1 MESVRTDVLPPGF
14 RLDETRVNNVDPVEE
29 SNTNSLLAIQ
39 PLVVCLRF
47 LGVELD
53 PSILNESASP
63 KCYRYTTLFI
73 GLFFLLLNGISNIYI
88 AITGKN
94 RDTNDYNKAILS
106 TLNQS
111 SMNGNNSTT
120 ITTLSSV
127 MSWNLIVDYVNYGV
141 LSVGVHLSLFIVS
154 RQQKWKLFWNN
165 VQQILHHHNEFPDSK
180 RTIRLVTIAGLL
192 VIFSES
198 LILLTMPAYFYE
210 FNESHQIIEALLHSF
225 ANFLHVYAFAGLL
238 LFAVIGWTVA
248 LGFHSL
254 SRELINSPL
263 LLTIR
268 PETEG
273 KDTGKEDE
281 LIELLTKWK
290 RFHVLLCDT
299 VDGINDCLGPVLL
312 IWVAH
317 IFVGFIAIPF
327 YILDGI
333 HFNTESFS
341 SSRVMLVINFC
352 LLAQHIFHF
361 LIITGI
367 PSRIWHEVKFLLNIY
382 RVKCCIHFF
391 EKYLKVIANGKLLQQ
406 VHLHDSYHLQDQ
418 VC

>member
-1 MESVRTDVLPPGF
+1 MHSRNKKKTIQQQLIETMASVRTEESFPPCVQAWTV
-14 RLDETRVNNVDPVEE
+14 ETTPVNHVDPVEE
-29 SNTNSLLAIQ
+29 ITHSTNSLLAIQ
-39 PLVVCLRF
+39 PLVVFLRF

-53 PSILNESASP
+53 PSILNESSASP

-73 GLFFLLLNGISNIYI
+73 GLFFLLLNGISNIYM
-88 AITGKN
+88 AIIGKN

-180 RTIRLVTIAGLL
+180 KTIRRVTIAGLL
-192 VIFSES
+192 VILSES
-198 LILLTMPAYFYE
+198 LVLLTMPAYFYE

-317 IFVGFIAIPF
+317 IFIGFISTPF
-327 YILDGI
+327 YVVGGF
-333 HFNTESFS
+333 HSTTTAS
-341 SSRVMLVINFC
+341 SYVIMAIN
-352 LLAQHIFHF
+352 IFLMIMQVVHLF
-361 LIITGI
+361 VITGI
-367 PSRIWHEVKFLLNIY
+367 SSRIWHEVS
-382 RVKCCIHFF
+382 
-391 EKYLKVIANGKLLQQ
+391 KLI
-406 VHLHDSYHLQDQ
+406 
-418 VC
+418 

>member
-1 MESVRTDVLPPGF
+1 MASVRTEESFPPSI
-14 RLDETRVNNVDPVEE
+14 LAWTVETNPVNHVDPVEE
-29 SNTNSLLAIQ
+29 IAHSTNSLLAIQ
-39 PLVVCLRF
+39 PLVICLRF

-53 PSILNESASP
+53 PLILNESSTS

-73 GLFFLLLNGISNIYI
+73 GLFFLLLNGISNIYMG
-88 AITGKN
+88 ITGKN

-111 SMNGNNSTT
+111 SINGDNSTT
-120 ITTLSSV
+120 ITSLSSV
-127 MSWNLIVDYVNYGV
+127 MSWNLIADYVNYGV

-154 RQQKWKLFWNN
+154 RQQKWELFWNN

-210 FNESHQIIEALLHSF
+210 FNESHQIIEALLRSF

-248 LGFHSL
+248 LGFRSL

-268 PETEG
+268 SETEG

-290 RFHVLLCDT
+290 KFHVLLCDT

-317 IFVGFIAIPF
+317 IFIGFISTPF
-327 YILDGI
+327 YVVG
-333 HFNTESFS
+333 SFHSTTAS
-341 SSRVMLVINFC
+341 SYVIMAIN
-352 LLAQHIFHF
+352 IFLMIMQVVHLF
-361 LIITGI
+361 VITGI
-367 PSRIWHEVKFLLNIY
+367 SSHIWHEVS
-382 RVKCCIHFF
+382 
-391 EKYLKVIANGKLLQQ
+391 KLI
-406 VHLHDSYHLQDQ
+406 
-418 VC
+418 

>member
-1 MESVRTDVLPPGF
+1 MSYSLIFLEFYNGWRLQDILHILF
-14 RLDETRVNNVDPVEE
+14 R
-29 SNTNSLLAIQ
+29 SFTN
-39 PLVVCLRF
+39 
-47 LGVELD
+47 
-53 PSILNESASP
+53 
-63 KCYRYTTLFI
+63 
-73 GLFFLLLNGISNIYI
+73 FFL
-88 AITGKN
+88 
-94 RDTNDYNKAILS
+94 
-106 TLNQS
+106 
-111 SMNGNNSTT
+111 
-120 ITTLSSV
+120 
-127 MSWNLIVDYVNYGV
+127 
-141 LSVGVHLSLFIVS
+141 
-154 RQQKWKLFWNN
+154 
-165 VQQILHHHNEFPDSK
+165 
-180 RTIRLVTIAGLL
+180 
-192 VIFSES
+192 
-198 LILLTMPAYFYE
+198 
-210 FNESHQIIEALLHSF
+210 
-225 ANFLHVYAFAGLL
+225 VYAFAGVW
-238 LFAVIGWTVA
+238 LFAVIGWTVV
-248 LGFHSL
+248 LGFRSL
-254 SRELINSPL
+254 GSELRNNNL
-263 LLTIR
+263 LLASTDKQSEASFSSSF
-268 PETEG
+268 PA
-273 KDTGKEDE
+273 GKEDE

-290 RFHVLLCDT
+290 RLHVLLCDT
-299 VDGINDCLGPVLL
+299 VDGINDCFGPILL